1 MGREMTNTST
11 NNDNVESGADNMPI
25 EFKTIGLIGKKYAN
39 ADVGEA
45 LTNLNNFLKERN
57 LEVYV
62 DENTAKIFS
71 SSNLQA
77 LSRKE
82 IGEKC
87 DLVIV
92 MGGDGTLL
100 SAARSLAKY
109 EVPMVGINLGTLGF
123 LTDIPA
129 SQINQKLSEILDG
142 KYFEE
147 ERILLDVKIMRDGE
161 QINESI
167 AFNDVVVHKW
177 EEARMLEFDTTIDG
191 KYVNK
196 QKSDGLI
203 IATPT
208 GSTAYALSGGGP
220 IIHPTLNAFLLVPI
234 CPHTLSQRPLAV
246 HGDSYVEI
254 TVSTGGHARAQVTC
268 DGQINLGVI
277 GGDVICVKKLKTKIT
292 ILHPEDYNYYEILR
306 AKLHWGGHN

>member
-1 MGREMTNTST
+1 MNNNSSDSVNT
-11 NNDNVESGADNMPI
+11 ESGAEEMPQK
-25 EFKTIGLIGKKYAN
+25 FKTIGLIGKKYAN
-39 ADVGEA
+39 ADIGECM
-45 LTNLNNFLKERN
+45 TNLNNFLKERD
-57 LEVYV
+57 LEVFV

-71 SSNLQA
+71 SANLKS
-77 LSRKE
+77 LSRQQ
-82 IGEKC
+82 IGEQC
-87 DLVIV
+87 DLVIA

-129 SQINQKLSEILDG
+129 SQINQKLSDILDG

-147 ERILLDVKIMRDGE
+147 ERILLDVKITRDGE

-191 KYVNK
+191 RYVNK

-254 TVSTGGHARAQVTC
+254 TVSTSGHARAQVTC

-277 GGDVICVKKLKTKIT
+277 GGDTICVRKLDTKIT

>member
-1 MGREMTNTST
+1 MDNNSSDSVNTQ
-11 NNDNVESGADNMPI
+11 SGAEEMPKK
-25 EFKTIGLIGKKYAN
+25 FSTIGLIGKKYAN
-39 ADVGEA
+39 ADIGECM
-45 LTNLNNFLKERN
+45 TNLNNFLKERD
-57 LEVYV
+57 LEVFV
-62 DENTAKIFS
+62 DENTAKIFG
-71 SSNLQA
+71 SSNLKS
-77 LSRKE
+77 LSRQKL
-82 IGEKC
+82 GEQC
-87 DLVIV
+87 DLVIA

-109 EVPMVGINLGTLGF
+109 QVPMVGINLGTLGF

-129 SQINQKLSEILDG
+129 SQINQKLSDILDG

-191 KYVNK
+191 RYVNK

-203 IATPT
+203 VATPT

-254 TVSTGGHARAQVTC
+254 TVSTSGHARAQVTC

-277 GGDVICVKKLKTKIT
+277 GGDTICVRKLDTKIT

>member
-1 MGREMTNTST
+1 MNNNSSDSVNTQ
-11 NNDNVESGADNMPI
+11 SGAEEMPQT
-25 EFKTIGLIGKKYAN
+25 FKTIGLIGKKYAN
-39 ADVGEA
+39 ADIGEFM
-45 LTNLNNFLKERN
+45 TNLNNFLKERG
-57 LEVYV
+57 LEVFV
-62 DENTAKIFS
+62 DENTAKVFS
-71 SSNLQA
+71 SANLKS
-77 LSRKE
+77 LSRRQL
-82 IGEKC
+82 GERC
-87 DLVIV
+87 DLVIA

-129 SQINQKLSEILDG
+129 SQINQKLSDILDG

-147 ERILLDVKIMRDGE
+147 ERILLDVKITRDGE

-191 KYVNK
+191 RYVNK

-254 TVSTGGHARAQVTC
+254 TVSTSGHARAQVTC

-277 GGDVICVKKLKTKIT
+277 GGDTICVKKLDTKIT
-292 ILHPEDYNYYEILR
+292 LLHPEDYNYYEILR

>member
-1 MGREMTNTST
+1 MTNNTQTPPEQKKRS
-11 NNDNVESGADNMPI
+11 
-25 EFKTIGLIGKKYAN
+25 FKCIGLIGKKDAN
-39 ADVGEA
+39 ADVGEY
-45 LTNLNNFLKERN
+45 LTSLYNFLKARE

-62 DENTAKIFS
+62 DNFTARTFH
-71 SSNLQA
+71 SSNLKP
-77 LSRKE
+77 LSRQK
-82 IGEKC
+82 IGKMC
-87 DLVIV
+87 DLVIAL
-92 MGGDGTLL
+92 GGDGTLL
-100 SAARSLAKY
+100 SAARSLVKS

-129 SQINQKLSEILDG
+129 SQINEKLAEILDG
-142 KYFEE
+142 HYVEE
-147 ERILLDVKIMRDGE
+147 DRILLNVSIMRDGE

-191 KYVNK
+191 WYVNK
-196 QKSDGLI
+196 QRSDGLI

-220 IIHPTLNAFLLVPI
+220 IIHPSINSFLLVPI

-246 HGDSYVEI
+246 NGDSYIEV

-277 GGDVICVKKLKTKIT
+277 GGDKICVNKLDKKIT
-292 ILHPEDYNYYEILR
+292 LLHPKDYNYYEILR

>member
-1 MGREMTNTST
+1 MNNNSSDSVNTQ
-11 NNDNVESGADNMPI
+11 SGANEMPQN
-25 EFKTIGLIGKKYAN
+25 FKTIGLIGKKYAN
-39 ADVGEA
+39 ADIGECM
-45 LTNLNNFLKERN
+45 TNLNNFLKERN

-62 DENTAKIFS
+62 DENTAKIFG
-71 SSNLQA
+71 SSNLKS
-77 LSRKE
+77 LSRQQ
-82 IGEKC
+82 IGEQC
-87 DLVIV
+87 DLVIA

-109 EVPMVGINLGTLGF
+109 NVPMVGINLGTLGF

-129 SQINQKLSEILDG
+129 SQINQKLSDILDG

-191 KYVNK
+191 RYVNK

-254 TVSTGGHARAQVTC
+254 TVSTSGHARAQVTC

-277 GGDVICVKKLKTKIT
+277 GGDTICVKKLDTKIT

>member
-1 MGREMTNTST
+1 M
-11 NNDNVESGADNMPI
+11 NDNSPDSVDNQTGAEEMPRN
-25 EFKTIGLIGKKYAN
+25 FKTIGLIGKKYAN
-39 ADVGEA
+39 ADIGECM
-45 LTNLNNFLKERN
+45 TNLNNFLKERN
-57 LEVYV
+57 LEVFV
-62 DENTAKIFS
+62 DENTAKVFS
-71 SSNLQA
+71 SSNLKS
-77 LSRKE
+77 LSRQKL
-82 IGEKC
+82 GEQC
-87 DLVIV
+87 DLVIA

-129 SQINQKLSEILDG
+129 SQINQKLSDILDG

-191 KYVNK
+191 RYVNK

-254 TVSTGGHARAQVTC
+254 TVSTSGHARAQVTC

-277 GGDVICVKKLKTKIT
+277 GGDTICVKKLETKIT

>member
-1 MGREMTNTST
+1 MTT
-11 NNDNVESGADNMPI
+11 NSNDSSGLEPLSAN
-25 EFKTIGLIGKKYAN
+25 FKTIGLIGKKYAN
-39 ADVGEA
+39 ADIGEN
-45 LTNLNNFLKERN
+45 LTNLNNFLKERD

-71 SSNLQA
+71 ATNLKA
-77 LSRKE
+77 LSRQE
-82 IGEKC
+82 IGERC
-87 DLVIV
+87 DLVIA

-109 EVPMVGINLGTLGF
+109 DVPMVGINLGTLGF

-142 KYFEE
+142 QYFEE
-147 ERILLDVKIMRDGE
+147 DRLLLNVSILRDGE

-191 KYVNK
+191 RYVNK
-196 QKSDGLI
+196 QRSDGLI
-203 IATPT
+203 ISTPT

-220 IIHPTLNAFLLVPI
+220 IVHPTLNAFLLVPI

-246 HGDSYVEI
+246 HGDSYVEV

-277 GGDVICVKKLKTKIT
+277 AGDIICVKKLDNRIK